1 MAVLAFLFFLP
12 ESKARIDTSH
22 SQARFERYYK
32 TSWRL
37 VAIDPQKAL
46 DTARLYYQL
55 AKAKRDSYELGYAYN
70 LRGYGHYHQNQ
81 NDSALHLFRRAQALF
96 EALPDSAGLSE
107 TLYYMGLAQIY
118 RGKFGSSLSAFRQS
132 YQIDTA
138 LGYRPARA
146 LYHYNIGTLLSE
158 QQAYQQALPLYRK
171 ALKEMLRD
179 SLVPYQ
185 WPGLYLKIV
194 DCLVE
199 AGHLEAAL
207 DTARLARQSAR
218 QNEDEAS
225 LSASYALIAAVYRKK
240 GEYQR
245 ARRYL
250 DTAYAMDTAFGDPYI
265 IAADHREYAL
275 LHLAEGRIQKALAY
289 IRKARDMQAT
299 RQVIL
304 LRRDV
309 YKTLARIEAAA
320 GHAQKAY
327 KALQRYLAI
336 KDTLQ
341 PLDTYH
347 QIFQLQQE
355 IKEKE
360 LALSQAHSRL
370 QTQKLER
377 KNNYLLFSLAALLL
391 ALVLLVIFYRLRLR
405 LKQSNT
411 ALQQRNTEVEKQRE
425 ELDRIAGKLRQ
436 QKESLEKLNQS
447 KNRLFSILA
456 HDLKQPFQQLTQTIE
471 LVEDGQMSA
480 AEREELLQQLK
491 QNVQRTSEMVN
502 NLLTWSKAQFAGT
515 SVAPQAV
522 NLSAL
527 VKKQVLQLSSVLE
540 EKALDMQIDLDPQTK
555 VWVDPEHLAIIVRNM
570 LHNAIKYSFPE
581 GMVRLSASQDKPHSI
596 ALHVQDQG
604 RGMPPDKVEELMR
617 DKDQQ
622 SEPGTLMESGTGLG
636 LLIIK
641 ELLAENKGQLHIQSQ
656 PDKGSVFTIVL
667 PSTKPQI
674 VTAAQPSPK
683 NQYS

>member
-1 MAVLAFLFFLP
+1 MGAAVLAFFCLIP
-12 ESKARIDTSH
+12 GSKASIDTSH
-22 SQARFERYYK
+22 SQERFERYYNS
-32 TSWRL
+32 TWRL
-37 VAIDPQKAL
+37 VAINPRKAL
-46 DTARLYYQL
+46 DTARLYYRL
-55 AKAKRDSYELGYAYN
+55 AKAKKDSYELGYAYT
-70 LRGYGHYHQNQ
+70 LMGFSHYHQNH
-81 NDSALHLFRRAQALF
+81 NDSALYLFGRARKVF
-96 EALPDSAGLSE
+96 RALPDSAGLSE
-107 TLYYMGLAQIY
+107 ALYYMGLAQIY
-118 RGKFGSSLSAFRQS
+118 RGQFAEALSAFRRS

-138 LGYRPARA
+138 LGYPPAQA
-146 LYHYNIGTLLSE
+146 LYHFNIGTLLSE

-171 ALKEMLRD
+171 ALKAMLRD
-179 SLVPYQ
+179 SLTPYQ
-185 WPGLYLKIV
+185 LPGLYLNIAE
-194 DCLVE
+194 CL
-199 AGHLEAAL
+199 LEENRLQGAQ
-207 DTARLARQSAR
+207 DTLRLARQAAQR
-218 QNEDEAS
+218 YEDKAS
-225 LSASYALIAAVYRKK
+225 LSTFYALMAAVNREK
-240 GEYQR
+240 GAYQQ

-265 IAADHREYAL
+265 IAADYQEFAL

-289 IRKARDMQAT
+289 IRKVRDMPAT

-320 GHAQKAY
+320 GNPQKAY
-327 KALQRYLAI
+327 AALQRHLAI

-341 PLDTYH
+341 PLDTYY
-347 QIFQLQQE
+347 QVFQLEKQVN
-355 IKEKE
+355 EKE
-360 LALSQAHSRL
+360 LALSQAQSRL
-370 QTQKLER
+370 QAEKLER
-377 KNNYLLFSLAALLL
+377 KNTYLLFSLAALLL
-391 ALVLLVIFYRLRLR
+391 ALVLLVIFYRLRRR

-411 ALQQRNTEVEKQRE
+411 ALQQRNAEIEKQRG

-456 HDLKQPFQQLTQTIE
+456 HDLKQPFQQLIQTIE
-471 LVEDGQMSA
+471 LVEEGEMSA

-502 NLLTWSKAQFAGT
+502 NLLTWSKAQFAGS
-515 SVAPQAV
+515 SVAPETV

-540 EKALDMQIDLDPQTK
+540 EKALDIQVDLDPQTY
-555 VWVDPEHLAIIVRNM
+555 VWVDPEHLAIIVRNI
-570 LHNAIKYSFPE
+570 LHNAVKYSFPQGRINLTAQAE
-581 GMVRLSASQDKPHSI
+581 EPQAIAFHVRDE
-596 ALHVQDQG
+596 G

-641 ELLAENKGQLHIQSQ
+641 ELLAENKGRLHIQSQ
-656 PDKGSVFTIVL
+656 PEQGSVFTIIL
-667 PSTKPQI
+667 PKSTPQAET
-674 VTAAQPSPK
+674 TAA
-683 NQYS
+683 N